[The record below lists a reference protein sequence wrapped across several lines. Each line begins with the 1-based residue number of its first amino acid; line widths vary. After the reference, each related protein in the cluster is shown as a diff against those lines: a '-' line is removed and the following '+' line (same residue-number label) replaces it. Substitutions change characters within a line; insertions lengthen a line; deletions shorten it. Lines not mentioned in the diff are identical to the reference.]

1 MGVTAERDANMN
13 ATGHPPVKR
22 RARSQRQE
30 QPRQKDSA
38 TVTCREAT
46 VTCKDATDLIGDYL
60 ADSLNPEERRA
71 FEAHLSGCRDCAA
84 FLATYKR
91 TISLTKSF
99 LRSKSLQAPPVDF
112 KLRLPSAR

>member
-1 MGVTAERDANMN
+1 MP
-13 ATGHPPVKR
+13 ATGHPPTKR
-22 RARSQRQE
+22 RTRSQGQE
-30 QPRQKDSA
+30 PTRQKDSA

-60 ADSLNPEERRA
+60 TDSLNPEDRRA

-91 TISLTKSF
+91 TLSLTKSF
-99 LRSKSLQAPPVDF
+99 LRAHSLQAPPVNF

>member
-13 ATGHPPVKR
+13 ATG
-22 RARSQRQE
+22 
-30 QPRQKDSA
+30 
-38 TVTCREAT
+38 
-46 VTCKDATDLIGDYL
+46 LIGDYL
-60 ADSLNPEERRA
+60 ADNLNLADRRA
-71 FEAHLSGCRDCAA
+71 FEAHLSSCRDCAA

>member
-1 MGVTAERDANMN
+1 MP
-13 ATGHPPVKR
+13 ATHHAPAKR

-60 ADSLNPEERRA
+60 ADNLTLEKRRT
-71 FEAHLSGCRDCAA
+71 FEAHLSGCGDCAA

-91 TISLTKSF
+91 TIGLTRSF
-99 LRSKSLQAPPVDF
+99 LTRQSLQLAPVAF
-112 KLRLPSAR
+112 RLRLPSAR

>member
-1 MGVTAERDANMN
+1 MPKTHTP
-13 ATGHPPVKR
+13 ATHRTRKL
-22 RARSQRQE
+22 RQE
-30 QPRQKDSA
+30 QTRWKDNA

-60 ADSLNPEERRA
+60 ADNLNPEKRRA

-91 TISLTKSF
+91 TIGLTKRF
-99 LRSKSLQAPPVDF
+99 IALQSLQAGPVNF
-112 KLRLPSAR
+112 KLRQPSAG

>member
-1 MGVTAERDANMN
+1 MP
-13 ATGHPPVKR
+13 ATLHPPTKR
-22 RARSQRQE
+22 RTRSQRQE
-30 QPRQKDSA
+30 QTRQKDSA
-38 TVTCREAT
+38 IVTCREAT

-60 ADSLNPEERRA
+60 TDNLNPEERRA
-71 FEAHLSGCRDCAA
+71 FEAHLSGCRDCTA

-99 LRSKSLQAPPVDF
+99 LASQSLQAPPVDF